1 VEEASADETPAEV
14 ASTAE
19 DVKSAPAEAVTVC
32 MTVTTWTLVAMLISV
47 TVIAAVGQM
56 ETGEVLFS
64 RDVGLTDGIDDKL
77 PVGVARLLVTF
88 NELLGVTE
96 GAVVM
101 LAEDTVAGTV
111 EFRDPVE
118 ILTDAG
124 GLEIP
129 VKVTDLGV
137 ELADKVELTEPGG
150 IDVET
155 PVLVVELGTTGTEEF
170 ADGKMLPVNNVAELG
185 SGKGVRNPSELVPGV
200 LDLETE
206 EMFALRLGVALGSAG
221 ADELVDGT
229 MLPLLGTD
237 GELNG
242 RIRVPIDEMFML
254 RLGVALGSTG
264 TDELADGTMLPL
276 LGTERE
282 LDDGIG
288 KGVRRSSELVPGVLD
303 LETEEMFMLRLGVAL
318 GSTGTDELADGTMLP
333 LLGTERELDDGIGK
347 GVRRSSELV
356 PGVLDLETEEM
367 FMLRLG
373 VALGSTGT
381 DELADG
387 TMLPLLGTEREL
399 DDGIGKGVRRS
410 SELVPG
416 VLDLEIEEMFMLRL
430 GVALGNTGAD
440 ELADGTMLPLLGA
453 DKELDEGMGKGV
465 RRPSELVPG
474 VLDVEEIFKLRL
486 GVTLGGTTTEE
497 FAEGSMT
504 LLLACEGVVETFALD
519 NIVET
524 TGCVELDI
532 SGADEF
538 TIGKVEEV
546 NGLGTGVDIGIE
558 EFPKGGTIP
567 LLPVADD
574 VAVLPWTVVVLA
586 PLDGETRTLGVVTGL
601 RELLAVEFPDD
612 GGTRPDARVEKAVP
626 VDPDVEK
633 IPVPDETVTLGN
645 DPDVVRSGGISPD
658 KAVELTRAVKRDV
671 ENTAL
676 PTDTFKLVMI
686 SVTGGGIKLCELM
699 IVVVV
704 VDVKIFDIIAVPP
717 DGVT

>member
-242 RIRVPIDEMFML
+242 RIRVPID
-254 RLGVALGSTG
+254 
-264 TDELADGTMLPL
+264 
-276 LGTERE
+276 
-282 LDDGIG
+282 
-288 KGVRRSSELVPGVLD
+288 
-303 LETEEMFMLRLGVAL
+303 EMFMLRLGVAL